1 MPTVT
6 FKVTDT
12 EEKIDL
18 VARLLESN
26 QVHYQK
32 DDEVPTSKLS
42 QKERLL
48 KRYRERSHLRGMSQE
63 RQNLRQEFREDFQL

>member
-1 MPTVT
+1 MPTVIFT
-6 FKVTDT
+6 VTDS
-12 EEKIDL
+12 EDKIDL

-26 QVHYQK
+26 SVHYQK
-32 DDEVPTSKLS
+32 DDGEVTKKLS

-63 RQNLRQEFREDFQL
+63 RQKLGKEFREDFQL